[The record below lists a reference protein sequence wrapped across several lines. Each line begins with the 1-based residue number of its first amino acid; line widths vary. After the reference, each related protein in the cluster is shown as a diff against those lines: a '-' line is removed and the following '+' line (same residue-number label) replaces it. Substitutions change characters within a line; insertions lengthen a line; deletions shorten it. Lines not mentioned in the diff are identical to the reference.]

1 MRLVMVNG
9 ALLLLLGLAI
19 AGVLATDRA
28 EASVEG
34 VVRRYALAVS
44 SSDSDAALAEIAPEQ
59 RARYAEWLAGQL
71 GNVYDVRGIA
81 VRSPNVF
88 SRVVRRAV
96 GPTDV
101 TVVLDVNRAWPD
113 EFYQPTARVEVVQD
127 GGRWY
132 LARPLLAD

>member
-1 MRLVMVNG
+1 MVNG

>member
-1 MRLVMVNG
+1 MVNG
-9 ALLLLLGLAI
+9 ALLVLLGLAI
-19 AGVLATDRA
+19 AGVLVVDRA

-44 SSDSDAALAEIAPEQ
+44 SSDFDAALAEIAPEH
-59 RARYAEWLAGQL
+59 RARYTDWLGGQL

-81 VRSPNVF
+81 VRSPNMFARVF
-88 SRVVRRAV
+88 GRAV

-101 TVVLDVNRAWPD
+101 TVVLDVNRAWPA
-113 EFYQPTARVEVVQD
+113 EFYQPTARVDVVRD

-132 LARPLLAD
+132 LAQPLLAD